1 MDVRTYWVGDR
12 PGGAWVF
19 QVLDQ
24 KTGTPEALGSFVS
37 ARTLL
42 VDSDNRLVELPEQNT
57 VITDAANGEVTFFW
71 PNESV
76 FTKPGRYTIQVQLI
90 GGTATRTTSTEDI
103 LIRGLGG
110 VTK

>member
-1 MDVRTYWVGDR
+1 MDVKTYWVGDR

-24 KTGTPEALGSFVS
+24 KTAQPESLGSYQA

-57 VITDAANGEVTFFW
+57 VITDANNGEVTFFW
-71 PNESV
+71 PSESV
-76 FTKPGRYTIQVQLI
+76 FTKPGRYVIQVQLI
-90 GGTATRTTSTEDI
+90 GGTSTRTTSEQHI
-103 LIRGLGG
+103 LVRGLGG